1 MTIDQDNL
9 GELVGTFVSDL
20 GATIA
25 AAQTFSGTGYD
36 LIATFDCL
44 HDMGDP
50 AGAARHIR
58 QALDADGTW
67 LIVEPLAGDTVA
79 DNLNPVGRGYYSFSA
94 FVCVPNARSQPGGYT
109 LRAQAGETAIR
120 RLAERPGSPGSAG
133 PPRPRSTPST
143 KPGPDRT
150 HPASSQA
157 VGCLAP
163 PAGKRTATRRRQTT
177 MTDIAELH
185 ARALEATGRIVRS
198 VAADRWH
205 AATPCPGWD
214 ARTLV
219 NHLVSGNLWAA
230 ELAAGGTIES
240 VGSRLDGDVLGPD
253 PAGSY
258 DASAKAAAEAFRR
271 PGVLDAPCA
280 VSYGPVPGSVYAGH
294 RFFDVFI
301 HGWDLAAAT
310 GQDTTLDA
318 GLMQACRA
326 VIEPQ
331 LEAFR
336 GAGALAGPL
345 PVPPGAGAQARF
357 LAMLGRA
364 G

>member
-1 MTIDQDNL
+1 MT
-9 GELVGTFVSDL
+9 G
-20 GATIA
+20 
-25 AAQTFSGTGYD
+25 
-36 LIATFDCL
+36 
-44 HDMGDP
+44 
-50 AGAARHIR
+50 
-58 QALDADGTW
+58 
-67 LIVEPLAGDTVA
+67 
-79 DNLNPVGRGYYSFSA
+79 
-94 FVCVPNARSQPGGYT
+94 
-109 LRAQAGETAIR
+109 
-120 RLAERPGSPGSAG
+120 
-133 PPRPRSTPST
+133 
-143 KPGPDRT
+143 
-150 HPASSQA
+150 
-157 VGCLAP
+157 
-163 PAGKRTATRRRQTT
+163 
-177 MTDIAELH
+177 IAELH
-185 ARALEATGRIVRS
+185 ARALEATSRIVRS

-205 AATPCPGWD
+205 ATTPCPGWD
-214 ARTLV
+214 ARALV

-271 PGVLDAPCA
+271 LGVLDAPCA

-301 HGWDLAAAT
+301 HGWDLATAT
-310 GQDTTLDA
+310 GQDATLDA